1 MILNNAAYHLQQA
14 VEKILKAAL
23 ECVGVEATINQA
35 IKVCRKRNDI
45 IIVGIYGKDPAI
57 RMIDVQ
63 EKEFKLIG
71 TLMYLEEDF
80 KKAIRLIAE
89 KKINLDVLK
98 TVHFGL
104 DDMEQAYKYI
114 EDHKATSMKVLIDIS
129 D

>member
-1 MILNNAAYHLQQA
+1 M
-14 VEKILKAAL
+14 
-23 ECVGVEATINQA
+23 
-35 IKVCRKRNDI
+35 
-45 IIVGIYGKDPAI
+45 
-57 RMIDVQ
+57 Q

-80 KKAIRLIAE
+80 KKAIRLISE